1 MHAPAAYTIL
11 SGIRSVVGEDWEGAG
26 VGEESA
32 GGDVTRAEGTAWVD
46 EEKRRADIDN

>member
-11 SGIRSVVGEDWEGAG
+11 SGICSVDWEGAG

-32 GGDVTRAEGTAWVD
+32 GEEVTRAERTAWVD
-46 EEKRRADIDN
+46 EGKRRADIDNC